1 MNYKILILSRKE
13 NNEIEDIYIKNRL
26 IQDGN
31 HVDIKWIDYD
41 ESLDDK
47 YDLIIRRNAWVEE
60 LEDTTKYSELNKR
73 LINRLISKGIKTVN
87 LVGLD
92 GLGKYYLQDLYHKNL
107 KVIPT
112 TNNIK
117 EALSWNYN
125 SYILKLKD
133 SFGSGIGQKSVLKE
147 NLKEEYNI
155 QYLIQPKLDFKSEVQ
170 TYFINNKLMYAL
182 EYTPSKYPTY
192 PEPILI
198 ELSKN
203 EEELAKNFAS
213 LSDIKVGMKRID
225 FLRLDDNSLI
235 LMEIEDNSPHM
246 SIETL
251 NEELKS
257 KVLDHYVNGIYS
269 YIKQ

>member
-1 MNYKILILSRKE
+1 MNYKILILSREE

-47 YDLIIRRNAWVEE
+47 YDLIIRRNAWIEE
-60 LEDTTKYSELNKR
+60 LRDTAKYKELNKR
-73 LINRLISKGIKTVN
+73 LINRLISKRIKTVN

-92 GLGKYYLQDLYHKNL
+92 GLGKGYLQDLYHKNL

-112 TNNIK
+112 TDNIK
-117 EALSWNYN
+117 EALSWNCN

-147 NLKEEYNI
+147 NLNKEYNI

-182 EYTPSKYPTY
+182 EYIPSKYPNY
-192 PEPILI
+192 PEPMLI
-198 ELSKN
+198 ELSKD
-203 EEELAKNFAS
+203 EEEITQSFAS

-225 FLRLDDNSLI
+225 FLKLNDNSLI

-246 SIETL
+246 SIEKL
-251 NEELKS
+251 NEKLKS
-257 KVLDHYVNGIYS
+257 KVLDYYVNGIYS